1 MGKLD
6 DKVIIITGAAGG
18 IGKATSKLFINEGAR
33 VVLADIL
40 DESGENFSKELGS
53 NAVYFH
59 TDVSQDSDVRK
70 VIDFTMEKFGK
81 IDVVFSNAGNPGPSG
96 NIEEISL
103 EDFDKTVAIH
113 LRAYFLFLKY
123 CAPIM
128 KKQHFGNFISTAS
141 VAAYQ
146 HGFGT
151 LPYSVS
157 KAAIIQMTRY
167 AAVELGIYGIRANSI
182 APGGIST
189 GIFGESFGLSR
200 KGAEKM
206 AGLMRNILANQQP
219 IRKAGLPEHIAKAA
233 LYLASDDSEFVSGQT
248 IVVDGGLLSG
258 RIPAPP
264 PEEMMKNW
272 SNIVQ
277 NLDPESQVLLAQRME
292 LNAQRSIKQLEYLSP
307 EDREKAIKQMKEM
320 AERREKVL
328 NE

>member
-6 DKVIIITGAAGG
+6 DKVVIITGAAGG
-18 IGKATSKLFINEGAR
+18 IGKATVKLFIKEGAR

-40 DESGENFSKELGS
+40 DESGEALAKELGS
-53 NAVYFH
+53 NAEYFH
-59 TDVSQDSDVRK
+59 TDVSQESDIRN

-81 IDVVFSNAGNPGPSG
+81 IDVVFSNAGNPGPTG

-113 LRAYFLFLKY
+113 LRAYFLLLKY
-123 CAPIM
+123 SLPIM
-128 KKQHFGNFISTAS
+128 KKQHSGNFISTSS
-141 VAAYQ
+141 VAGFQ

-167 AAVELGIYGIRANSI
+167 AAVELGIFGIRANSI

-189 GIFGESFGLSR
+189 GIFGEAFGLSR

-206 AGLMRNILANQQP
+206 GGLMRNILASNQP
-219 IRKAGLPEHIAKAA
+219 LRKAGIPEHIAKAA

-272 SNIVQ
+272 SNIIQ
-277 NLDPESQVLLAQRME
+277 NLDPEDQAIIGKRME
-292 LNAQRSIKQLEYLSP
+292 INARRSIKQLEYLSD

-320 AERREKVL
+320 AERREKAL
-328 NE
+328 NK